1 MDWIMH
7 YIRSL
12 IEREHICNVQ
22 ILFYMFLL
30 DKCKYLSELV
40 YSMTS
45 NNNTLTITIIWNPF
59 ILLWNTNRQRRI
71 SKQPIFF
78 CFFFFFLF
86 NMILKMEQKKDV
98 HFLNG
103 NFFPVTLPTLPMYC
117 LKFLS
122 IRNESKLLCYGITKW
137 IIPPHTVLPPS
148 SFYATMKMLLET
160 LTISLFCLILKE

>member
-1 MDWIMH
+1 M
-7 YIRSL
+7 YYTRSL
-12 IEREHICNVQ
+12 TEREHFCYIQ
-22 ILFYMFLL
+22 ISLCMFML
-30 DKCKYLSELV
+30 DKFKYLSELLH
-40 YSMTS
+40 SMTL

-59 ILLWNTNRQRRI
+59 ILLWKTNRLNVGFQ
-71 SKQPIFF
+71 SSQFYS
-78 CFFFFFLF
+78 FFFLF

-103 NFFPVTLPTLPMYC
+103 NFFPLTLPTLPMYC

-122 IRNESKLLCYGITKW
+122 IRNKSELLCYGITKW

>member
-1 MDWIMH
+1 M
-7 YIRSL
+7 YYVRSL
-12 IEREHICNVQ
+12 REREHFCNIQ
-22 ILFYMFLL
+22 ILLWMFML
-30 DKCKYLSELV
+30 DKFKYLSELV

-59 ILLWNTNRQRRI
+59 ILLWNTNRLNVGFQ
-71 SKQPIFF
+71 SSQSYSY
-78 CFFFFFLF
+78 FFLF

-103 NFFPVTLPTLPMYC
+103 NFFPLTLPTLPMYC

-122 IRNESKLLCYGITKW
+122 IRNKSELLCYGITKW
-137 IIPPHTVLPPS
+137 IIPPHTILLPSP
-148 SFYATMKMLLET
+148 FYATMKMLLET